1 MHHGTDSTLDCF
13 ISVQINL
20 MLCNG
25 CCRLMVGCVRGSGPY
40 LLQFTAWQSLLQLP
54 GLCTGQGAEQEA
66 LLLLV
71 SV

>member
-1 MHHGTDSTLDCF
+1 MHRGADSTLDCF

-25 CCRLMVGCVRGSGPY
+25 CCRFMVGCVRGSGAH
-40 LLQFTAWQSLLQLP
+40 LLQFTAWWSLLQLP
-54 GLCTGQGAEQEA
+54 GPCTGQGAEQEA
-66 LLLLV
+66 VLLLV